1 MYTPMIV
8 KAAMLVA
15 AVALLPAHGAM
26 AHQPESGMM
35 RGQGPNSDMPGAGM
49 MGQGYGM
56 GPGMGYGMGYGMGPG
71 VGYGMMN
78 MMPMMHGMMMG
89 PGMMGHGYGMGPGMM
104 GHGYGM
110 GPGMMGHGYGM
121 GPGMMGHGYGMGPG
135 MMGHGYGMGPGMMG
149 DPDGREV
156 AEDDVRSFLARQLEM
171 RGLERLKVGGIDASD
186 ERVFKA
192 DIVTKEESL
201 VVRVVVDR
209 RSGFPVAFE

>member
-8 KAAMLVA
+8 KAGMLVA

-121 GPGMMGHGYGMGPG
+121 GPGMMG
-135 MMGHGYGMGPGMMG
+135 

-209 RSGFPVAFE
+209 GSGFPVAFE